1 MLYEKLKAIVYMP
14 KGCYII
20 PFKKFV
26 EKRGKGLGMLNMY
39 REVSRDRDQSVISIY
54 LASQF
59 IMIITG
65 GAIGLE
71 QQ

>member
-1 MLYEKLKAIVYMP
+1 
-14 KGCYII
+14 
-20 PFKKFV
+20 
-26 EKRGKGLGMLNMY
+26 MLNMY
-39 REVSRDRDQSVISIY
+39 REVSRDRDKVMQ
-54 LASQF
+54 L

>member
-1 MLYEKLKAIVYMP
+1 
-14 KGCYII
+14 
-20 PFKKFV
+20 
-26 EKRGKGLGMLNMY
+26 MLNMY
-39 REVSRDRDQSVISIY
+39 REVSRDRDQSVISIIM
-54 LASQF
+54 ASQF

>member
-1 MLYEKLKAIVYMP
+1 
-14 KGCYII
+14 
-20 PFKKFV
+20 
-26 EKRGKGLGMLNMY
+26 MLNMY
-39 REVSRDRDQSVISIY
+39 REVSKDREKT
-54 LASQF
+54 LKF

>member
-1 MLYEKLKAIVYMP
+1 
-14 KGCYII
+14 
-20 PFKKFV
+20 
-26 EKRGKGLGMLNMY
+26 MLNMY
-39 REVSRDRDQSVISIY
+39 RDVSRDRDQRVLNIY
-54 LASQF
+54 LSSQL